1 MPEPGRHA
9 YLSKSL
15 FMQGLQCPKSLY
27 LNRHHPELRS
37 EPTPELLALWK
48 SGHEVG
54 LVAQRLFPGG
64 VNVPF
69 DGLSKE
75 EQLAKTR
82 AEILGGASVIYEA
95 TFSHDGV
102 FVKADILCR
111 TRGSWDLYEV
121 KAAAEV
127 KDHFPDD
134 VAIQYYVL
142 SGSGIPVRKACLV
155 HVNSGYVRR
164 SEIVP
169 EELFTAC
176 DITDLVRQRQAMI
189 PSELSSLRKMLSGK
203 TPDTD
208 IGPHC
213 DDPYVCDF
221 RDHCWKHVPEDSVFS
236 LRGRGIDKW
245 ELYRR
250 GIIRL
255 ADVPSG
261 LLNNPQGMQVEYF
274 LGRKHH
280 VQREGIREFLARLW
294 YPVCVLDFETFGS
307 AIPPFD
313 GTQPYQQI
321 PFLYSLHRLE
331 KPGAAPR
338 HFDFLAAPGVD
349 PRREMVGKLLGE
361 IPQDACVLV
370 YNMAFEKRILRELA
384 EYLPEHRKRLL
395 AVTDNMVDMMEP
407 FRRRDVYHW
416 EMAGSYSLKT
426 VLPVLI
432 PDLSYDGMEVC
443 DGRMASEAFLSM
455 RGISDEAERA
465 RLGKALRKYCRMDTL
480 GVVKLLEKLQDMAR

>member
-37 EPTPELLALWK
+37 EPTPELMALWR

-54 LVAQRLFPGG
+54 LFAQRLFPGG

-82 AEILGGASVIYEA
+82 AEILRGADVIYEA
-95 TFSHDGV
+95 AFSHDAV

-111 TRGSWDLYEV
+111 TRGGWDLYEV
-121 KAAAEV
+121 KGAAEV
-127 KDHFPDD
+127 KAHFPDD

-142 SGSGIPVRKACLV
+142 SGSGISVRKACLI

-169 EELFTAC
+169 EELFTVC
-176 DITDLVRQRQAMI
+176 DITNLVRQRQAMV
-189 PSELSSLRKMLSGK
+189 PSELSSLREMLSGRM
-203 TPDTD
+203 PNTD
-208 IGPHC
+208 IGPQC
-213 DDPYVCDF
+213 ESPYGCDF
-221 RDHCWKHVPEDSVFS
+221 KDHCWKHVPEDSVFS

-250 GIIRL
+250 GIVKF
-255 ADVPSG
+255 ADVPSV
-261 LLNNPQGMQVEYF
+261 LLNDMQRMQVEYF
-274 LGRKHH
+274 LGKESRVEK
-280 VQREGIREFLARLW
+280 RRIREFLARLW
-294 YPVCVLDFETFGS
+294 SPVCVLDFETFGS

-313 GTQPYQQI
+313 GTRPYQQI

-331 KPGAAPR
+331 KPGADPR
-338 HFDFLAAPGVD
+338 HFDFLATPGVD
-349 PRREMVGKLLGE
+349 PRRELTGKLLGE
-361 IPQDACVLV
+361 IPRDACVLV
-370 YNMAFEKRILRELA
+370 YNQAFEKRILRELA
-384 EYLPEHRKRLL
+384 EYLPEHMKRLL
-395 AVTDNMVDMMEP
+395 LLTDNMVDIMEP

-416 EMAGSYSLKT
+416 AMAGSYSLKT
-426 VLPVLI
+426 VLPVLV
-432 PDLSYDGMEVC
+432 PELSYDGMDVC
-443 DGRMASEAFLSM
+443 DGRMASDAYLAMGE
-455 RGISDEAERA
+455 ISDEAESA
-465 RLGKALRKYCRMDTL
+465 RLGKALREYCRMDTYA
-480 GVVKLLEKLQDMAR
+480 VVRLLEKLREMAR